1 MITEHS
7 TAFKINIIES
17 MADKLIKKFLEV
29 SEDAYNENKQLYIF
43 LDFGTLDILVYDQ
56 DYDMDAINCYKIYT
70 VKPEHYKS
78 KIKNFIAKTELERLL
93 GELRAIKYKEPSYSE
108 KLKNTDEQK
117 YMEAEGKYFED
128 LNNYLE
134 SEGRL

>member
-43 LDFGTLDILVYDQ
+43 LDFGTLDILVYEQ
-56 DYDMDAINCYKIYT
+56 DYSMDAINCYKIYT

-117 YMEAEGKYFED
+117 YMESEGKYFED

-134 SEGRL
+134 AEGRL

>member
-1 MITEHS
+1 MIIEHS

-29 SEDAYNENKQLYIF
+29 SKDAYNENKQLYIF
-43 LDFGTLDILVYDQ
+43 LNFGTLDILVYDQ
-56 DYDMDAINCYKIYT
+56 DYYLDLINCYKIYT
-70 VKPEHYKS
+70 IKPEYYNS

-93 GELRAIKYKEPSYSE
+93 GELRARKYEEPSYSE

-117 YMEAEGKYFED
+117 YMDAESKYFD
-128 LNNYLE
+128 DINNYLE